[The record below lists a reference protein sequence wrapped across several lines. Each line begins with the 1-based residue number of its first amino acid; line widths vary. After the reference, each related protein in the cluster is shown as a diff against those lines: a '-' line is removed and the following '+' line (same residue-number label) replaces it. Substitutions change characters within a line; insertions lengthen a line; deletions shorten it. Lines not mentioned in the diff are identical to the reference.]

1 MILSPDCTTSLQ
13 IAVGAASVPFVSTM
27 ADGQFWLFVS
37 NANCWIKQGSG
48 TPVATAGALSMYVPA
63 NTVIVINGKAG
74 ANLAVIQDGASTGK
88 ASLTRALTF

>member
-27 ADGQFWLFVS
+27 AAGSFWIFVS
-37 NANCWIKQGSG
+37 STACWIKQGAG

-63 NTVIVINGKAG
+63 NTIIVIDGKAG
-74 ANLAVIQDGASTGK
+74 ANLAVIQDAAGGK